1 MGGTSK
7 MKEKKEYFETS
18 LSMAAAIKLGTRP
31 SPPTFPKLTVLE
43 SQHRLTQ
50 LSQHATHESKTKS
63 NFFYAKEHS
72 AQPGM
77 LWRAHHTSPVHV
89 CKEIIGWV

>member
-7 MKEKKEYFETS
+7 MKEMKEYFETS

-31 SPPTFPKLTVLE
+31 SPPPRHKLTALE

-50 LSQHATHESKTKS
+50 LTQHAAHESKTK
-63 NFFYAKEHS
+63 FTLFYA
-72 AQPGM
+72 
-77 LWRAHHTSPVHV
+77 
-89 CKEIIGWV
+89 